1 MGMEP
6 DAKELLVKVSKS
18 LATGLIWL
26 MVNMTAGIYMGWL
39 FFGDHMTT
47 GNYIFYA
54 FMILSLAG
62 LVWYQVRLWR

>member
-6 DAKELLVKVSKS
+6 DAQELLVKVSKS
-18 LATGLIWL
+18 LGSGLLWL
-26 MVNMTAGIYMGWL
+26 IINMTMGIYMGWL

-54 FMILSLAG
+54 FMIISLAG
-62 LVWYQVRLWR
+62 LIWYNIRVWK